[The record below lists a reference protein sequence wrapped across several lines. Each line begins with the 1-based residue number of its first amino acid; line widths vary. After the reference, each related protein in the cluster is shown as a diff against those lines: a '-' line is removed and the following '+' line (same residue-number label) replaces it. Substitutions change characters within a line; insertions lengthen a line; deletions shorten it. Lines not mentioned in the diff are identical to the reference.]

1 MADLN
6 EAAIEEEFGL
16 GGKEGDQQQ
25 DDDHKPEGLGGEA
38 GEDDGGGEQQDDDM
52 SDVERDARAQGW
64 TPKEEFKGNPDN
76 WKPAKQYVEWGVL
89 QDNIKNLTGQVKGM
103 KKSHNE
109 EISNMNKYWEAALKE
124 KEASLKA
131 AMKVAVEDGDHD
143 AVDIISAEQLE
154 NKEAQN
160 ALKSKEAPAKSDA
173 EMKAEWELEND
184 WISDPSDKRAG
195 VANSAYTL
203 AKAQGKSMSEILEF
217 VNDKIQEKFPNGNKP
232 GNRVN
237 PNRNNPSDFS
247 SGGRNGGGDAR
258 VTKITM
264 KDCTQD
270 ELNMREVFETDEAF
284 LKTVTNIRKGVK

>member
-1 MADLN
+1 MADLD
-6 EAAIEEEFGL
+6 EVAITEEFGL
-16 GGKEGDQQQ
+16 GGEPEPKANPNPEVLGDEPTEQ
-25 DDDHKPEGLGGEA
+25 HE
-38 GEDDGGGEQQDDDM
+38 EDDGM

-89 QDNIKNLTGQVKGM
+89 QDNIKNLSGQVKGM

-124 KEASLKA
+124 KESSLKA

-143 AVDIISAEQLE
+143 AVDNITAAQLE
-154 NKEAQN
+154 NRDAQN
-160 ALKSKEAPAKSDA
+160 ALKKQHDPDAKSDTVL
-173 EMKAEWELEND
+173 KAEWEIEND
-184 WISDPSDKRAG
+184 WISDPTDKRAG

-203 AKAQGKSMSEILEF
+203 AKAQGKSMAEILEF
-217 VNDKIQEKFPNGNKP
+217 VNEKIQEKFPNGNKP

>member
-1 MADLN
+1 MADLD
-6 EAAIEEEFGL
+6 EVAITEEFGL
-16 GGKEGDQQQ
+16 GGEPEPKADEPKLEVVGDEQ
-25 DDDHKPEGLGGEA
+25 HE
-38 GEDDGGGEQQDDDM
+38 EDDGM

-89 QDNIKNLTGQVKGM
+89 QDNIKNLSGQVKGM

-124 KEASLKA
+124 KESSLKA

-143 AVDIISAEQLE
+143 AVDNITAAQLE
-154 NKEAQN
+154 NRDAQN
-160 ALKSKEAPAKSDA
+160 ALKKQHDPDAKSDTVL
-173 EMKAEWELEND
+173 KAEWEIEND
-184 WISDPSDKRAG
+184 WISDPTDKRAG

-203 AKAQGKSMSEILEF
+203 AKAQGKSMAETLEF
-217 VNDKIQEKFPNGNKP
+217 VNEKIQEKFPNGNKP

>member
-1 MADLN
+1 MGDLN

-16 GGKEGDQQQ
+16 GGEPEPKTEDNPN
-25 DDDHKPEGLGGEA
+25 PEGLGDEPTPTPED
-38 GEDDGGGEQQDDDM
+38 EDDGM
-52 SDVERDARAQGW
+52 SDIERDARAQGW

-89 QDNIKNLTGQVKGM
+89 QDNIKNLSGQVKGM

-143 AVDIISAEQLE
+143 AVDNITAAQME

-160 ALKSKEAPAKSDA
+160 ALKKQPDPDAKTDDQLKALWEYNNKWIVDPTDKRSAVANIAYNFAKS
-173 EMKAEWELEND
+173 E
-184 WISDPSDKRAG
+184 
-195 VANSAYTL
+195 
-203 AKAQGKSMSEILEF
+203 GKSMAEVLEF
-217 VNDKIQEKFPNGNKP
+217 VDAEIQKEFPDGNKS
-232 GNRVN
+232 GARVN

-247 SGGRNGGGDAR
+247 SGGRNGGGAAR